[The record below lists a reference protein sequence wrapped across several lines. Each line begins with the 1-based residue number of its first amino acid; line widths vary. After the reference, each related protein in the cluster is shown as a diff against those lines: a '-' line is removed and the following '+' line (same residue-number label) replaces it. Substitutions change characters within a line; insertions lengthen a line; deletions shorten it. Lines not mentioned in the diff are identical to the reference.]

1 MVSPVAERKRK
12 RIGIMLSIETEHW
25 HGVLQGL
32 ADGFRAAPDVQIVK
46 VARPPRLEAR
56 GLRKLRLDGLITRI
70 ASREEETTVLSLEI
84 PVLNVS
90 GRYRAARVDNVF
102 NDDVRVGQMAA
113 AFFRRRGFKDYG
125 FCGVREH
132 RSSRLRQRGFQAEL
146 ATIDLV
152 AEELILPELPE
163 GDAPSLKAVRQIK
176 AWLRKLKK
184 PIAVYGFNDA
194 VARAVAEACGEANF
208 EIPGDVAILGVDNDD
223 IQLGFAAVALSSIEL
238 NRLQIGLVAAKT
250 MLERV
255 REPGGELLT
264 RKVPPLKIV
273 ARGSTD
279 KMAVNDAVVAEALD
293 YITENLANPIYVDEV
308 AREVGVSRRS
318 LEIRFRAALQTSVY
332 AEVQRQQLDR
342 ARVLL
347 QENPRMTIAEVAY
360 ACGFQDARHLSVVCR
375 KKLDC
380 TPGSL
385 RNG

>member
-1 MVSPVAERKRK
+1 
-12 RIGIMLSIETEHW
+12 MLSIETEHW

-32 ADGFRAAPDVQIVK
+32 AEGFRDAPNVQVVK
-46 VARPPRLEAR
+46 IARPARLESKAF
-56 GLRKLRLDGLITRI
+56 RKLQLDGLITRI
-70 ASREEETTVLSLEI
+70 ASRAEETTVLELGI

-90 GRYRAARVDNVF
+90 GRYQATRLDNAF
-102 NDDVRVGQMAA
+102 NDDVRVGEMAA
-113 AFFRRRGFKDYG
+113 GFFQRRGFREFG
-125 FCGVREH
+125 FCGVQQH
-132 RSSRLRQRGFQAEL
+132 RSSRLRQRGFAGVLAGVGFKPAEL
-146 ATIDLV
+146 V
-152 AEELILPELPE
+152 LPELPE
-163 GDAPSLKAVRQIK
+163 GDAPSIRAVRKIQT
-176 AWLRKLKK
+176 WLGELPK
-184 PIAVYGFNDA
+184 PIGIFGFNDA
-194 VARAVAEACGEANF
+194 VARAVAEACEEAGLN
-208 EIPGDVAILGVDNDD
+208 IPDDVAILGVDNDD
-223 IQLGFAAVALSSIEL
+223 IQLGFAAVALSSMEL
-238 NRLQIGLVAAKT
+238 NRRQIGLVAART
-250 MLERV
+250 MVERM
-255 REPGGELLT
+255 REPGAKPET
-264 RKVPPLKIV
+264 HRVPPLKIV

-293 YITENLANPIYVDEV
+293 YITEHLANPIYVEEI

-318 LEIRFRAALQTSVY
+318 LEIRFRNALQTSVY